1 VHTLIYTSVLGL
13 LCLAL
18 EIMDMRKVLVP
29 FVLASLAVIF
39 YVNFTSWNAMGPVM
53 MGGIDMSNMLDHSHF
68 SAAFGGVSIIL
79 TGLIIGLSHT
89 FYKDEGHH
97 LSDYLAIII
106 FILCGALILFS
117 YNNLVMLFLGIEIV
131 SISLYILAGSKK
143 ADIRSNEAGFK
154 YFLMGSFAS
163 AILLFGIALMYGA
176 TNTFELDKLAAYSV
190 NSGMS
195 STMYKIGA
203 LMTMVALLFKV
214 AAVPF
219 HFWSPDV
226 YEGSPSL
233 VTAFMSTM
241 VKVTFFAA
249 FYRLMSFAMSGIAD
263 YTKEIL
269 MISAAATMILGNV
282 VALTQYNFKRLLA
295 YSGISHAG
303 YLLLAILSF
312 RTDASSALLFYGAVY
327 ALATIGAFAIAI
339 PVFKARNSENVDAFN
354 GLGKSSPWM
363 AALMTM
369 SMLSLAGIPP
379 LAGFLGKYYIF
390 SEAIQNKF
398 ISLTVLAVITSMVGV
413 YYYFKVILAMYVKPG
428 EEQPTPSF
436 PMMNMVV
443 AFICIGLSLLL
454 GIWPGLLIN
463 LL

>member
-1 VHTLIYTSVLGL
+1 
-13 LCLAL
+13 
-18 EIMDMRKVLVP
+18 
-29 FVLASLAVIF
+29 
-39 YVNFTSWNAMGPVM
+39 
-53 MGGIDMSNMLDHSHF
+53 
-68 SAAFGGVSIIL
+68 
-79 TGLIIGLSHT
+79 
-89 FYKDEGHH
+89 
-97 LSDYLAIII
+97 
-106 FILCGALILFS
+106 
-117 YNNLVMLFLGIEIV
+117 
-131 SISLYILAGSKK
+131 
-143 ADIRSNEAGFK
+143 
-154 YFLMGSFAS
+154 MGSFAS

-176 TNTFELDKLAAYSV
+176 ANTFELDKLAEFSV
-190 NSGMS
+190 RSGMD

-249 FYRLMSFAMSGIAD
+249 FYRMMSFAMAGIAD

-312 RTDASSALLFYGAVY
+312 KTDASSALLFYGAVY

-339 PVFKARNSENVDAFN
+339 PVFKARNNENVDAFN
-354 GLGKSSPWM
+354 GLGKSNPWM
-363 AALMTM
+363 AVLMTM

-428 EEQPTPSF
+428 DDQPSPSF
-436 PMMNMVV
+436 PMMNMIV
-443 AFICIGLSLLL
+443 AFICVGLSLLL
-454 GIWPGLLIN
+454 GIWPGLLIG